1 MSLWGSYIFLGTRH
15 SDEEWEWEW
24 NQPHRADVC
33 ISVIYCLGNLALNA
47 LNWLWFSKMVSKML
61 ARLSGGDEPKRK
73 VKGVK
78 GGGSKAAPNDAMG
91 GNGVGV
97 AVGTDE
103 KTPLLEKSE
112 AVLDRDEGD
121 VGEGEDEEGGEA
133 HRESADSL
141 ALPAEP
147 PSPVKTMRSVG

>member
-1 MSLWGSYIFLGTRH
+1 M
-15 SDEEWEWEW
+15 
-24 NQPHRADVC
+24 C

-61 ARLSGGDEPKRK
+61 ARLSGGDEPKRR
-73 VKGVK
+73 VK
-78 GGGSKAAPNDAMG
+78 GGRARLTPNDTTG
-91 GNGVGV
+91 KGVGV

-103 KTPLLEKSE
+103 KTPLLEKSD
-112 AVLDRDEGD
+112 AVVDRGDEGD
-121 VGEGEDEEGGEA
+121 VGEGEDEEGGEGQ
-133 HRESADSL
+133 REREESL